1 MSAKEKLDQA
11 VTQFRESFKQIK
23 EVYKNNFGEVCKEI
37 FEKHPFVEQFNFKQ
51 YANYFC
57 DGDPCEFFIDTY
69 HFYVNERSCYEDS
82 VDDVDDLD
90 EADVE
95 KLEAAAKD
103 ICSFLNSLEQEPMKM
118 AFGPDQTIT
127 VYRDG
132 RVENNHFGDH
142 D

>member
-11 VTQFRESFKQIK
+11 VTQFRASFKEIQDI
-23 EVYKNNFGEVCKEI
+23 YQNNFAEVCKEL
-37 FEKHPFVEQFNFKQ
+37 FDKHPVMESFNFKQ

-69 HFYVNERSCYEDS
+69 HFYVNGRSCYEES
-82 VDDVDDLD
+82 VEDTDDLD
-90 EADVE
+90 QSTLEQLELAAQDVC
-95 KLEAAAKD
+95 K
-103 ICSFLNSLEQEPMKM
+103 FLNSLEYEPMKM

-132 RVENNHFGDH
+132 KIENENFGDH